1 MNEFLTGDNLSIG
14 DLSVAGNSEEEEED
28 YVQTKRKRCTE
39 SASNETG
46 SSLEKLLKQQAT
58 MMESI
63 LGGRTRKRRR
73 RDDQE
78 DSEDEEVAGPVL
90 IEVKNHHLK
99 DDAHSILDWVARGV
113 RPYNGGD
120 LQAYWEERKRRDEP
134 VLEDLKMSHLTK
146 VPINPTVLAKAHD
159 RGMETTAKQWLS
171 SNYSVRNNDC
181 KMRVTDKGMAGA
193 FFYDFQE
200 PKGVWECVDA
210 VFNYAMSLMMI
221 RPDDWTGLLLL
232 RTLHECR
239 YFCHPQFDAK
249 TQRELI
255 MAFFDQVIDILNC
268 SGHKYGLR
276 LMYLMRRS

>member
-1 MNEFLTGDNLSIG
+1 MSIG
-14 DLSVAGNSEEEEED
+14 DASVGENSGEED
-28 YVQTKRKRCTE
+28 DEYVQPKSKKGRE
-39 SASNETG
+39 SSSNDSG
-46 SSLEKLLKQQAT
+46 SALVEKLLKQQAV

-63 LGGRTRKRRR
+63 LGGKARKRRR
-73 RDDQE
+73 RDEQE

-90 IEVKNHHLK
+90 IDVENHHLK
-99 DDAHSILDWVARGV
+99 DDAHTILDWVARSV
-113 RPYNGGD
+113 RPFNGGD
-120 LQAYWEERKRRDEP
+120 LLVYWKDRKTRDES

-146 VPINPTVLAKAHD
+146 VPINPTVLKKAHD

-171 SNYSVRNNDC
+171 SNYSVKNNDC
-181 KMRVTDKGMAGA
+181 KMRVADKGMAGA

-210 VFNYAMSLMMI
+210 VFNYAMTLMMI

-249 TQRELI
+249 TQKELI
-255 MAFFDQVIDILNC
+255 MAFFDQVLDILE
-268 SGHKYGLR
+268 LFWP
-276 LMYLMRRS
+276 